1 MTIKGVKDLKGLTR
15 LSPPSAGAAPLPL
28 AGRVA
33 VVTGATRGVGKG
45 VALGLAE
52 AGATVVV
59 TGRTEHA
66 RGGRLRGSLDETAEA
81 VREAGGIPVPIRC
94 DHSDDDQVRALFERV
109 GAELGRLDVLVNN
122 AFKVPRVSFA
132 SKRFWELP
140 LSIWDDMHRVGLR
153 SHYAASAL
161 AAPLLIRTA
170 SQAKQDVEPDAPGE
184 GGLEGQPPGPP
195 PLIANIS
202 SYGGGQY
209 VFGVAYGVGKAG
221 VDRMAADM
229 AHDLGPFGVAAV
241 SLWPGIV
248 RTERMLRLRGMGAMD
263 FDDTN
268 SESPRF
274 TGRAVAALAADPGL
288 MERSGQRLIVAELAR
303 AYGFTDVGGGL
314 PEVLAPDSPS
324 LVAAR
329 HKSDGR

>member
-1 MTIKGVKDLKGLTR
+1 MTIKGLGDLKGLTR
-15 LSPPSAGAAPLPL
+15 LRGKGRPKASLT
-28 AGRVA
+28 GRVA

-52 AGATVVV
+52 AGATVVF

-66 RGGRLRGSLDETAEA
+66 RSGRLRGSLDETADA
-81 VREAGGIPVPIRC
+81 IRQAGGVPVPVRC
-94 DHSDDDQVRALFERV
+94 DHADDEQVRTLFERV
-109 GAELGRLDVLVNN
+109 DRELGRLDVLVNN

-140 LSIWDDMHRVGLR
+140 LSLWDDMHHVGLR
-153 SHYAASAL
+153 SHYAASVFG
-161 AAPLLIRTA
+161 APLLIRTA
-170 SQAKQDVEPDAPGE
+170 SRGDE
-184 GGLEGQPPGPP
+184 GAPP

-229 AHDLGPFGVAAV
+229 AHDLRPFGVAAV

-263 FDDTN
+263 FDDTS

-288 MERSGQRLIVAELAR
+288 MARTGQRLIVAELAR
-303 AYGFTDVGGGL
+303 AYGFTDEGGVL
-314 PEVLAPDSPS
+314 PEVLSPDSPS
-324 LVAAR
+324 LLAAR
-329 HKSDGR
+329 HKADGR